1 MIATLTSKGQIT
13 LPKKVREKLRLKAG
27 DKLEFLVHENGSV
40 ELFPV
45 TSSLTKL
52 KGMVPKPN
60 KPVSLEEMDKAIREA
75 GFDRS

>member
-27 DKLEFLVHENGSV
+27 DKLKFLVHENGSV

-60 KPVSLEEMDKAIREA
+60 KPVSLEEMDRAIREA